1 MLTFKSRDNNK
12 IMKKIIL
19 IVVLIFSFQ
28 NNLLAE
34 DYETQDFSK
43 FNQWLLKN
51 NYSQYLRGEGGKF
64 DICTLYKK
72 ISETK

>member
-1 MLTFKSRDNNK
+1 
-12 IMKKIIL
+12 MKKIIL
-19 IVVLIFSFQ
+19 IVALIITLQ

-34 DYETQDFSK
+34 NFNK

-51 NYSQYLRGEGGKF
+51 GYSQFLKEGGAEL

-72 ISETK
+72 KVMLGLTKNVRIIPKEK

>member
-1 MLTFKSRDNNK
+1 
-12 IMKKIIL
+12 MKKILIIL
-19 IVVLIFSFQ
+19 ISVIFFQ

-43 FNQWLLKN
+43 FNQWLLEN

-72 ISETK
+72 NSKKQI